1 MKRLLYLFSITAV
14 ILMGTALTAT
24 AQNQVSWEIRGGANI
39 ATGDIGEAELNT
51 GYGVDGMLAY
61 WFMPYFSLNAGWGW
75 HQFSS
80 EGTFAGSNMDFR
92 ETGYTL
98 GLEFTYPLGDSEHGF
113 YLRGAGTYNKITAES
128 TSGDISFDS
137 EREPGWQAGT
147 GLAFHL
153 GSDWVLK
160 PGIRYRSLSGDFE
173 TNDTTT
179 EFDLTYLNFSLGLT
193 KAF

>member
-1 MKRLLYLFSITAV
+1 MKRLLPLCSITAI
-14 ILMGTALTAT
+14 ILTVTALTAT
-24 AQNQVSWEIRGGANI
+24 AQNQVSWEIRGGADI
-39 ATGDIGEAELNT
+39 ATADIGDAELST

-61 WFMPYFSLNAGWGW
+61 WFMPYISINAGWGW

-80 EGTFAGSNMDFR
+80 EGTFAGSNRDFQ
-92 ETGYTL
+92 ETGYTF

-113 YLRGAGTYNKITAES
+113 YLRGAGIYNKITAES
-128 TSGDISFDS
+128 NSGDIVES

-160 PGIRYRSLSGDFE
+160 PGVRYRSLSGDFE
-173 TNDTTT
+173 TDDATAD
-179 EFDLTYLNFSLGLT
+179 FDLTYLNFSIGLT